1 MDVNQRLFVADIM
14 SREPISAKPEDS
26 VVSIARLLFEK
37 GFSGVPVTNEKN
49 EIIGI
54 VTEYDLISKGDALHL
69 PTLINLLG
77 NIDVYKKDNSLIRDD
92 LKRLII
98 LKVKDVMNSEPVT
111 VRDDAPIT
119 VAAELFATHH
129 KVNPIPVVN
138 NDNKLVGVL
147 SRFDLVRFFADQTL
161 GSGKAEADKPEVLD
175 RKVENFINN
184 FENRFVLVSRGRARF
199 WPIASLLF
207 AIAGFIV
214 AFAIILRIATK

>member
-1 MDVNQRLFVADIM
+1 MPNQRLFVADIM

-92 LKRLII
+92 LKRLLI
-98 LKVKDVMNSEPVT
+98 LKVKDIMNPEPLT
-111 VRDDAPIT
+111 VNQDAPIQI
-119 VAAELFATHH
+119 AAEQFAGHH
-129 KVNPIPVVN
+129 RVNPIIVV
-138 NDNKLVGVL
+138 DQDKKLAGVL
-147 SRFDLVRFFADQTL
+147 SRFDLVRFFADQT
-161 GSGKAEADKPEVLD
+161 
-175 RKVENFINN
+175 
-184 FENRFVLVSRGRARF
+184 
-199 WPIASLLF
+199 
-207 AIAGFIV
+207 
-214 AFAIILRIATK
+214 